1 MDGIVIHPQ
10 ETLEQRSSEWYKIRE
25 GKITASNVSN
35 ILGKITL
42 KSTLNAIDNMAREK
56 AIESV
61 HGMIESDYVSFD
73 MQRGIDQEPEAFRC
87 LQRLFA
93 DDFIEL
99 YKIGFAE
106 YSEHSGASPDGLSSD
121 GANVEIKC
129 PNSKNFFK
137 HTLTK
142 EINIQ
147 HYAQMQKQMLCTKT
161 KKTYYFNYCVHLG
174 KEFWDLRTVERDE
187 DMIKLILERESIVI
201 SKKLNYIEILK
212 SIQAK

>member
-42 KSTLNAIDNMAREK
+42 KSTQNAIDNMAREK

-87 LQRLFA
+87 LQRLLA

-187 DMIKLILERESIVI
+187 DMIQLILERESIVI
-201 SKKLNYIEILK
+201 EKKLKYIEILK